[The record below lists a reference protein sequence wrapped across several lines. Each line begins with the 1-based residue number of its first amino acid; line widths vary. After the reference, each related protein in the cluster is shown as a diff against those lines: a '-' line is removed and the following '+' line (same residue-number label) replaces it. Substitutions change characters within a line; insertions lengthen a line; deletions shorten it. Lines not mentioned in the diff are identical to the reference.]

1 MRRLGNVTDFSV
13 GVDNNSQIFIQVVY
27 GDYNKNPMPLP
38 WLHHGTAHG
47 IFGALARQEASLTP
61 LTFEQLVALGSLAV
75 AVVTIALTI
84 RRDGATDE
92 ERHAA
97 RVAEQQV
104 MTDKLDSIADM
115 SKETRDTV
123 REMSKQLTEHSRE
136 LARIETRI
144 EEHDRR
150 LSAIEG
156 RCDLHRTAGT
166 E

>member
-1 MRRLGNVTDFSV
+1 M
-13 GVDNNSQIFIQVVY
+13 
-27 GDYNKNPMPLP
+27 
-38 WLHHGTAHG
+38 
-47 IFGALARQEASLTP
+47 TP
-61 LTFEQLVALGSLAV
+61 LTFEQLVALGSLV
-75 AVVTIALTI
+75 LAVVTIGLTM
-84 RRDGATDE
+84 RRDSATEE

-123 REMSKQLTEHSRE
+123 REMSKQLSEHSRE

-144 EEHDRR
+144 DEHDRR

-166 E
+166 D

>member
-1 MRRLGNVTDFSV
+1 M
-13 GVDNNSQIFIQVVY
+13 
-27 GDYNKNPMPLP
+27 
-38 WLHHGTAHG
+38 
-47 IFGALARQEASLTP
+47 TP
-61 LTFEQLVALGSLAV
+61 LTFEQLVALGSLAL

-123 REMSKQLTEHSRE
+123 REMSKQLSEHSRE
-136 LARIETRI
+136 LARIEARI
-144 EEHDRR
+144 EDHDRR

-166 E
+166 D

>member
-1 MRRLGNVTDFSV
+1 MR
-13 GVDNNSQIFIQVVY
+13 
-27 GDYNKNPMPLP
+27 
-38 WLHHGTAHG
+38 AE
-47 IFGALARQEASLTP
+47 GALSP
-61 LTFEQLVALGSLAV
+61 LTFEQLVALGSLLL
-75 AVVTIALTI
+75 AVVTIGLTI
-84 RRDGATDE
+84 RRDGATED

-123 REMSKQLTEHSRE
+123 REMSKQLSEHSRE

-166 E
+166 D